1 MDFVSLAAT
10 TNGIHRSLFNRWLES
25 QEDDFSNLA
34 ISTSSAASPSL
45 EYRNEQRPLLS
56 PAAEAELFM
65 LATNFLLYVALV
77 IIVVIV
83 AQIYFPESLQR
94 GIATTTATR
103 SIYHTLDEGDDDEE
117 EDLEVEEEEADTVG
131 NGKQQQK
138 KKKPQ
143 FSLEFMQG
151 EEDPEN
157 MTSKFIALKRLA
169 FCAVVLNVTFVL
181 WGVLQVCSLTSIQT
195 NLF

>member
-1 MDFVSLAAT
+1 
-10 TNGIHRSLFNRWLES
+10 
-25 QEDDFSNLA
+25 
-34 ISTSSAASPSL
+34 L